1 MKIAVIGTGYV
12 GLVSGVCFSDFGH
25 DVVCVDKDPAKIEM
39 LEAGKVP
46 IFEPGL
52 EDLMA
57 KNVEAGRLTF
67 TMDLP
72 AAIDGAEAVFIA
84 VGTPTR
90 RGDGH
95 ADLTFV
101 MAVAEEIAKAAKHYT
116 VIVTKSTVPVGTN
129 RAVKQ
134 VVRKANPDLD
144 FDVASNPEFLREGA
158 AIDDFM
164 RPDRV
169 VVGVQTD
176 RAADVMADIY
186 KPLFLRDFPIVTT
199 DLESAEMIKYAAN
212 AFLAT
217 KITFINEIAA
227 LCEKTGADIKQVSKG
242 MGLDGRIGNKFLHA
256 GPGYGG
262 SCFPKDTKALARIGQ
277 EHAVPMQITETVIKV
292 NEEVKRRMIDKLLDL
307 CDGTFNGKTIA
318 VLGVTFKPN
327 TDDMR
332 DAPALTI
339 VPAMVGGGAKVRTVD
354 PQGMHEGEALLPGV
368 KWMDDPYKAAR
379 NADLVVILTEWN
391 EFRGLDLK
399 RMAKHMATARMADL
413 RNIYSTK
420 DAKRAGFEAYISIG
434 RTPLDSTDE
443 GA

>member
-25 DVVCVDKDPAKIEM
+25 DVVCVDKDPAKIAK
-39 LEAGKVP
+39 LEGGQVP
-46 IFEPGL
+46 IYEPGL
-52 EDLMA
+52 EKLMA
-57 KNVEAGRLTF
+57 KNVEAGRLKF
-67 TMDLP
+67 TMDLA

-95 ADLTFV
+95 ADLTYV
-101 MAVAEEIAKAAKHYT
+101 MAVAEEIALAAKQYT

-129 RAVKQ
+129 RKVKQ
-134 VVRKANPDLD
+134 TVHKANPNLE

-176 RAADVMADIY
+176 RAADVMADVY
-186 KPLFLRDFPIVTT
+186 RPLFLRDFPIVVT

-227 LCEKTGADIKQVSKG
+227 LCERTGADIKQVSKG

-262 SCFPKDTKALARIGQ
+262 SCFPKDTRALARIGQ
-277 EHAVPMQITETVIKV
+277 EHAVPMQITEAVIKV
-292 NEEVKRRMIDKLLDL
+292 NDEVKRRMVDKLLDL
-307 CDGTFNGKTIA
+307 CGGSFNGKVVA

-332 DAPALTI
+332 DAPSLTI
-339 VPAMVGGGAKVRTVD
+339 VPALVGGGAKVRVTD
-354 PQGMHEGEALLPGV
+354 PQGRHEGEALLPGV
-368 KWMDDPYKAAR
+368 NWVDDSYKAAR

-399 RMAKHMATARMADL
+399 RIAKHMATPRMADL

-420 DAKRAGFEAYISIG
+420 DAKRAGFDAYISIG
-434 RTPLDSTDE
+434 RSPLEPTDD
-443 GA
+443 

>member
-1 MKIAVIGTGYV
+1 MKIAMIGTGYV

-25 DVVCVDKDPAKIEM
+25 EVICVDKDPSKIDR
-39 LEAGKVP
+39 LCAGQIP

-57 KNVEAGRLTF
+57 KNVAAGRLSF
-67 TMDLP
+67 TLDL
-72 AAIDGAEAVFIA
+72 AQAVAGADAVFIA

-95 ADLTFV
+95 ADLTYV
-101 MAVAEEIAKAAKHYT
+101 MAAAAEIGRALTGYT

-129 RAVKQ
+129 RKVAEAA
-134 VVRKANPDLD
+134 RAANPDAE

-169 VVGVQTD
+169 VVGVERK
-176 RAADVMADIY
+176 RARKVMGDIY
-186 KPLFLRDFPIVTT
+186 RPLFLRDFPIVYTG
-199 DLESAEMIKYAAN
+199 LESAEMIKYAAN

-227 LCEKTGADIKQVSKG
+227 LCERVGADVKDVAKG
-242 MGLDGRIGNKFLHA
+242 MGMDGRIGNKFLHA

-292 NEEVKRRMIDKLLDL
+292 NEEIKRRMIDKIEDL
-307 CDGTFNGKTIA
+307 CDGVLNGKTIA

-332 DAPALTI
+332 DAPSLTI
-339 VPAMVGGGAKVRTVD
+339 VPALVGAGARVKVVD
-354 PQGMHEGEALLPGV
+354 PQGRHEGEALLPGV
-368 KWMDDPYKAAR
+368 KWVENPYQAAQG
-379 NADLVVILTEWN
+379 AHLVVILTEWN
-391 EFRGLDLK
+391 EFRALDLTK
-399 RMAKHMATARMADL
+399 MAKKMEVARMADL
-413 RNIYSTK
+413 RNVYSEEE
-420 DAKRAGFEAYISIG
+420 AKEGGFEVYVGIG
-434 RTPLDSTDE
+434 R
-443 GA
+443 